1 MKIHGTAKGGALD
14 NKDFGVAFGG
24 GGAAA
29 PTYDDGLGDV
39 ADCSLSGGFS
49 LSESVYKLGT
59 GSVNFDG
66 VNAYGSADGLATTSA
81 KNAIKSISFW
91 INPTIVANKYI
102 MVFADTDA
110 SPDNSYLRIGWWGSG
125 GALDIV
131 MLSDGTSK
139 WHVDTGT
146 GHGISDDN
154 WAHVVITHNDTTPN
168 FYINGVDVTSSV
180 TWHNDTVKAFWL
192 NDDSTID
199 NLRIAV
205 CNCYGSGN
213 QGYGTF
219 YLDECTY
226 YNTALPLGTDADT
239 ENSVKWLYNDGT
251 GRLASTMTTGLLSY
265 WNCDSVDD
273 DKLVNQAIPP

>member
-1 MKIHGTAKGGALD
+1 MSNFIVNPYSYTSA
-14 NKDFGVAFGG
+14 VSY
-24 GGAAA
+24 
-29 PTYDDGLGDV
+29 PDGLGNV

-49 LSESVYKLGT
+49 LSTSVKILGT

-91 INPTIVANKYI
+91 INPTIVADKYI

-131 MLSDGTSK
+131 MLSNGVSK

-154 WAHVVITHNDTTPN
+154 WAHVVIT
-168 FYINGVDVTSSV
+168 
-180 TWHNDTVKAFWL
+180 HNDTVKAFWL

-265 WNCDSVDD
+265 WNCDSVAGDE
-273 DKLVNQAIPP
+273 LENLAIP